1 MYKSKELY
9 LVPFNVL
16 FIIALTVFNLSF
28 DSLSILLEYVGLGIT
43 SLIIKL
49 VKSINEIVLLA
60 LIYLELYSDNTKLN
74 VSLSLPSNLA
84 RSVALY
90 LVLFNVDSITFLTK
104 FKVLIVLLSI
114 LPFSNSLSLLFNI
127 KLTNSSGFIVVVKPL

>member
-84 RSVALY
+84 RSDALY

-127 KLTNSSGFIVVVKPL
+127 ILTNSSGFIVVVKPL

>member
-84 RSVALY
+84 RSDALY